1 MKNGSWS
8 QSKQLRASVQFT
20 YTPRTYAN
28 KPTLQSQFPIEK
40 SSYRRSPS
48 FDEFDLMMMSFNGSC
63 WNKNWRYIQV
73 YPGYTF
79 RMVPTIRGCLQGLA
93 LMVFYVYVVLYEVY
107 YITSRSY
114 LLIAIFAI
122 RRTQLFHQR
131 WMILTARTSI
141 FNRNS
146 SRSNIWFAAT
156 CMGFGKHKPN
166 HAVGLGCRASFISR
180 SLSRIWYFMLCIPW
194 SHSSLHVHLQI
205 YTWSHLIRRPF

>member
-1 MKNGSWS
+1 
-8 QSKQLRASVQFT
+8 
-20 YTPRTYAN
+20 
-28 KPTLQSQFPIEK
+28 
-40 SSYRRSPS
+40 
-48 FDEFDLMMMSFNGSC
+48 MSFNGSC
-63 WNKNWRYIQV
+63 WNKNRSLDIPLGWY
-73 YPGYTF
+73 
-79 RMVPTIRGCLQGLA
+79 LA
-93 LMVFYVYVVLYEVY
+93 LMVFYVYAVLCEVY

-180 SLSRIWYFMLCIPW
+180 SLSSIWYFMLCIPPLITLY
-194 SHSSLHVHLQI
+194 SACPPRGLYIDAPHPASILADHPLKLYALPKSSKFNTENQPCPWTSAFIQQTQMRRRIMHQWGKRWESIQQHH
-205 YTWSHLIRRPF
+205 TWQQSTCKKRCVR